1 MICAGNFAIVDVTLP
16 RLLERTRTMPR
27 TYKYRSIRERLDD
40 LLIQIQKLEIAE
52 RKRTDRLSKLR
63 ELAQRLTNA
72 LTPVATV
79 PNA

>member
-1 MICAGNFAIVDVTLP
+1 
-16 RLLERTRTMPR
+16 MPR